1 VLLLPPLPGIA
12 LTDEPVAERILIY
25 DGVVEIT
32 AAASRS
38 SEITGISGLDAVSL
52 SIRYQVNESIT
63 MNPSTLIPV
72 NCHIFV
78 HIISIATPEQ
88 ALGDLVG
95 NLTGWSKELDLQGN
109 DCVNPPLL
117 LDVDNGEPIVKNVN
131 RDGSVVGIV
140 RLDVDTVHV
149 IGGNPFPSLNQ
160 STYTSFWSLYYEPI
174 TGIIVHY
181 TYTYSEREPVEGAL
195 LYSATLT
202 LSNYWKVFTG
212 LIQREVASIRLGNTT
227 IDASAVVI
235 YPVLYTTR
243 PSILVGNSTI
253 HIEFSNATYCF
264 IVVGP
269 FDPSIN
275 ISPSIQLSKYVT
287 IDNLVVYYTRHPI
300 PCSKLQLNLS
310 SPIESSNETLSS
322 EKGVPPRYSPPGLDS
337 VVFALLFVSIVVYA
351 LYSLINGLVE
361 KYYGLIHG
369 P

>member
-1 VLLLPPLPGIA
+1 VLLLLPLPGIV
-12 LTDEPVAERILIY
+12 LTHKPLAERILIY
-25 DGVVEIT
+25 DGLVEI
-32 AAASRS
+32 AATASRS
-38 SEITGISGLDAVSL
+38 SEITGISGLNTVSL

-63 MNPSTLIPV
+63 INPLTLIPV
-72 NCHIFV
+72 NCHILV
-78 HIISIATPEQ
+78 HIRSVATPEQ

-95 NLTGWSKELDLQGN
+95 NLTGWTKELDLQGS

-117 LDVDNGEPIVKNVN
+117 LDISNGEPVVKNVN

-181 TYTYSEREPVEGAL
+181 TYTYSEREPVEGVF

-202 LSNYWKVFTG
+202 LLNYWIVFTN
-212 LIQREVASIRLGNTT
+212 LIQREVASIRLENMT
-227 IDASAVVI
+227 IDTSAVVI
-235 YPVLYTTR
+235 YSALYTTK
-243 PSILVGNSTI
+243 PSILVENSTI

-275 ISPSIQLSKYVT
+275 INSSIQLSKYVT
-287 IDNLVVYYTRHPI
+287 VDNLVVYYTRYPI
-300 PCSKLQLNLS
+300 LCGKLQLNLS
-310 SPIESSNETLSS
+310 SPVKPSNETLPP
-322 EKGVPPRYSPPGLDS
+322 EKGVPPRYSPPSLDS
-337 VVFALLFVSIVVYA
+337 ILFTLLFVSIVVYA
-351 LYSLINGLVE
+351 LYSLINGLVK
-361 KYYGLIHG
+361 KYYGLIYG

>member
-1 VLLLPPLPGIA
+1 
-12 LTDEPVAERILIY
+12 
-25 DGVVEIT
+25 
-32 AAASRS
+32 
-38 SEITGISGLDAVSL
+38 
-52 SIRYQVNESIT
+52 
-63 MNPSTLIPV
+63 MNPLTLTPI
-72 NCHIFV
+72 NCHILV
-78 HIISIATPEQ
+78 HIISITTLEQ

-117 LDVDNGEPIVKNVN
+117 LDINNGEPIVKNVN
-131 RDGSVVGIV
+131 RDGSGNIVGIV
-140 RLDVDTVHV
+140 RLDVDTVHI

-181 TYTYSEREPVEGAL
+181 TYTYSEREPVGGTL

-202 LSNYWKVFTG
+202 LLNYWKVFTD
-212 LIQREVASIRLGNTT
+212 LIQREVAAIRLENAT
-227 IDASAVVI
+227 IDSSAVVI

-243 PSILVGNSTI
+243 PSILVENSTV
-253 HIEFSNATYCF
+253 HVEFSNATYCF

-275 ISPSIQLSKYVT
+275 INSSIQLSKYVT
-287 IDNLVVYYTRHPI
+287 VDNLVVYYTRHPI
-300 PCSKLQLNLS
+300 LCDKLQLSLS
-310 SPIESSNETLSS
+310 SSVKPSNETLQQ
-322 EKGVPPRYSPPGLDS
+322 EKGVPPRYNPPGLDS
-337 VVFALLFVSIVVYA
+337 VLFTVLFVSIVFYA

-361 KYYGLIHG
+361 KYYDLIHG